1 MMYRVWNLFRC
12 RPRYIVYMGHKKK
25 DAGKDYLMVK
35 IPAWLPAVEGIAG
48 NAGLITDRLR
58 IVINQFFLCW
68 LHANKSP
75 NKKKMH
81 ILGNG
86 YFPVSSAI
94 LREVATDRYLEYVEL
109 LILLG
114 VIERKTNHEG
124 GGNYSPGFHSQ
135 LYRFLL
141 PDVTG
146 ATLKFRDEKVT
157 DYRTIKSVL
166 KKRDRYVLDDKQ
178 HTGKLK
184 LLPVHETLKQY
195 VLDTTIDMDLA
206 VAIERK
212 HNPDFA
218 TDAYAELDMLHLEA
232 VCNGD
237 VGFFCVDSFGER
249 FHHHILNLNKRFRP
263 AIRFKGFE
271 QSPLVSIDIACSQN
285 YFCSMLPP
293 LFDRL
298 LHDFEPLR
306 SLIDELS
313 KQPDYIYYRYLCE
326 TGKLNSFLGMMRDID
341 PAVAK
346 VEFFKAVIYAK
357 RKIGPADVM
366 MRNEFRRF
374 FPGVYKF
381 FVAVKRLDETDLP
394 LLKDIIVE
402 TKGKYRVSNNSHKIL
417 PCLLQRLE
425 SRVVQLIA
433 EKMIAIGLTPI
444 LSIHDAFLVLPEQVD
459 QAVDLINAT
468 FNELGVNPPALHIKN
483 LAEN

>member
-1 MMYRVWNLFRC
+1 MLAAIYS
-12 RPRYIVYMGHKKK
+12 YMGHRKKN
-25 DAGKDYLMVK
+25 AGKDYLMVK
-35 IPAWLPAVEGIAG
+35 IPAWLPPVESIAG
-48 NAGLITDRLR
+48 DADLITDRLR

-94 LREVATDRYLEYVEL
+94 LREVATDRYIEYVDL
-109 LILLG
+109 LIQLG
-114 VIERKTNHEG
+114 VIERKANYEG
-124 GGNYSPGFHSQ
+124 GRNYSPGFHSQ

-141 PDVTG
+141 PDIKG
-146 ATLKFRDEKVT
+146 ASLKFRDEKVT

-166 KKRDRYVLDDKQ
+166 KKRDRYVLDDKE
-178 HTGKLK
+178 HIGKLK
-184 LLPVHETLKQY
+184 LLPVHQTLKQY
-195 VLDTTIDMDLA
+195 VLDTTIDMELA
-206 VAIERK
+206 AAIERE

-218 TDAYAELDMLHLEA
+218 TDAYSELDMLHLEA
-232 VCNGD
+232 VCRGD

-263 AIRFKGFE
+263 AIRFNGFE
-271 QSPLVSIDIACSQN
+271 QTPLVSIDIACSQN
-285 YFCSMLPP
+285 YFCSMLP
-293 LFDRL
+293 LFFDRL

-306 SLIDELS
+306 SLINELS

-326 TGKLNSFLGMMRDID
+326 TGKFNTYLGLMRDID
-341 PAVAK
+341 PNIAK
-346 VEFFKAVIYAK
+346 VEFFKAVIFAK

-381 FVAVKRLDETDLP
+381 FMAVKRLDETDLP
-394 LLKDIIVE
+394 ALKDIIVE
-402 TKGKYRVSNNSHKIL
+402 TRGKYRVSNNSHKIL
-417 PCLLQRLE
+417 PSLLQRLE
-425 SRVVQLIA
+425 SRVVQILCEKIIA
-433 EKMIAIGLTPI
+433 QGDEGQGLAPI
-444 LSIHDAFLVLPEQVD
+444 LSIHDAFLVLPEHVD
-459 QAVDLINAT
+459 RTVDLINAT
-468 FNELGVNPPALHIKN
+468 FGELGVNPPVLVVKN